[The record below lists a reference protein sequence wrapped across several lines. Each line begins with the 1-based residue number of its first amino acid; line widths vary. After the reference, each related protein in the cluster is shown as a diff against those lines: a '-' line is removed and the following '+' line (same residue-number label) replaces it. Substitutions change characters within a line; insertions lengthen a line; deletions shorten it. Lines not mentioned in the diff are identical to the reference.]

1 MTPDGCRS
9 VLVVKRSRTIRL
21 VLTGTVAAAAL
32 AGCGPF
38 DDSPPISADQTYTN
52 NHYVNGVGYY
62 HAPYSRWYPFP
73 YNHHI
78 AGQGYY
84 YGGRWSPQPETPST
98 TASRPAAD
106 AARLAQTQRAA
117 STRSRFSGG
126 GGSSSKSSTS
136 TRGGFG
142 SSSHSTAS

>member
-1 MTPDGCRS
+1 VTPVRRRS
-9 VLVVKRSRTIRL
+9 LPVVKRSRTIRL
-21 VLTGTVAAAAL
+21 VLSGTVAGAVFV
-32 AGCGPF
+32 GCGTS
-38 DDSPPISADQTYTN
+38 DDAPPISANQTYTN

-78 AGQGYY
+78 PGQGYY

-98 TASRPAAD
+98 TASRPTAD
-106 AARLAQTQRAA
+106 AARLAQAQRAA
-117 STRSRFSGG
+117 TTRSSFSSR
-126 GGSSSKSSTS
+126 GGSSSKGSTS

-142 SSSHSTAS
+142 SSSHSSAS